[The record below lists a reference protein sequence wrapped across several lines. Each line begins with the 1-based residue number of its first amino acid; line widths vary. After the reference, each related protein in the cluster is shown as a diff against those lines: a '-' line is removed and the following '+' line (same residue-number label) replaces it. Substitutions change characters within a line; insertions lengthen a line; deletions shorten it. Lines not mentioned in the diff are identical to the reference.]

1 MEIITTTGE
10 LNALC
15 DALRGDEY
23 VTVDTEFMRESTFW
37 PELCL
42 IQIAGHKRQAI
53 IDPLADGIDLAGFFA
68 LMADERVLKV
78 FHAARQ
84 DVEIIWYLGKVIPTP
99 MFDTQVAAM
108 VCGFGDQVG
117 YEALVRKLA
126 DAQIDKSSRFTDWS
140 RRPLSEK
147 QLAYAM
153 SDVTHLRDV
162 YESLQKELDKSG
174 REPWLKEEMAIL
186 TTPATYISHPE
197 DAWKRVKF
205 RPRNRKQMAVLMA
218 VAAWREAEAQE
229 RNVPRSRVLKDDA
242 IGELAQQMP
251 TSQEALKELR
261 AVPRGHSGSRMGEAI
276 VGAVK
281 AGLAME
287 PADVPF
293 VREERTILSEQASAA
308 AEVLRL
314 VLKVLCE
321 QEGIAGKL
329 IASTSDLEAI
339 AMDDG
344 ADVPALQGWRRKVF
358 GELALDVKNGKRGIV
373 LANGRARIVAL
384 SAETMAQAKEGS

>member
-1 MEIITTTGE
+1 MDIITTTGD
-10 LNALC
+10 LVALC
-15 DALRGDEY
+15 EALRGDEFI
-23 VTVDTEFMRESTFW
+23 TVDTEFMRESTFW

-42 IQIAGHKRQAI
+42 IQIAGEQHQAI
-53 IDPLADGIDLAGFFA
+53 IDPLAKGIDLSAFFA
-68 LMADERVLKV
+68 LMDDKKVLKV

-126 DAQIDKSSRFTDWS
+126 NAQIDKSSRFTDWS
-140 RRPLSEK
+140 RRPLSAK

-153 SDVTHLRDV
+153 SDVTHLRDA
-162 YESLQKELDKSG
+162 YKALKKTLDASG
-174 REPWLKEEMAIL
+174 REPWLEEEMSIL
-186 TTPATYISHPE
+186 TTPATYISRPE

-205 RPRNRKQMAVLMA
+205 RPRNKKQLAVLMA

-261 AVPRGHSGSRMGEAI
+261 AVPRGHSGSRIGEAI
-276 VGAVK
+276 VSAVK
-281 AGLAME
+281 SGLAMD

-293 VREERTILSEQASAA
+293 IREDRVILSEQASAA

-321 QEGIAGKL
+321 QEAIAGKL

-339 AMDDG
+339 AMDDE
-344 ADVPALQGWRRKVF
+344 ADVPALQGWRRKLF
-358 GELALDVKNGKRGIV
+358 GEVALDVKHGKRGIV
-373 LANGRARIVAL
+373 IANGRARIVPL
-384 SAETMAQAKEGS
+384 SSETMAQAQAAE